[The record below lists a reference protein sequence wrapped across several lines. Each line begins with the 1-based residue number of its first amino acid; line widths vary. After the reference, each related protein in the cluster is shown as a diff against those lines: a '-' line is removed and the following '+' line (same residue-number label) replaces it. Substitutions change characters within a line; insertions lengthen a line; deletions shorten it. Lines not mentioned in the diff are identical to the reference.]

1 MNNVTLTGR
10 LTFNPELRKTPQQ
23 QSVCTFTIAVDRRI
37 GKKQSADFISIETW
51 NKTAEF
57 VCNYFKKGDGI
68 EVIGSLA
75 TNQYKDSNG
84 RNVLKTYVLAN
95 AVQFTLSN
103 KKAPTTA
110 ENAPQSAEEE
120 QPQDNSNDTQF
131 EGFDTGTAEYVSPAD
146 LPF

>member
-10 LTFNPELRKTPQQ
+10 LTFDPELRKTPQQ
-23 QSVCTFTIAVDRRI
+23 KSVCMFTIAVDRRI
-37 GKKQSADFISIETW
+37 GNKQSADFISVETW

-68 EVIGSLA
+68 EVVGSIA
-75 TNQYKDSNG
+75 TNQYKDKDG

-95 AVQFTLSN
+95 NVGFTLSN
-103 KKAPTTA
+103 KKPAKQA
-110 ENAPQSAEEE
+110 ENAPQEADTT
-120 QPQDNSNDTQF
+120 QADTQF
-131 EGFDTGTAEYVSPAD
+131 SDFDTGTGDLVNLDD

>member
-37 GKKQSADFISIETW
+37 GKKQNADFISIEAW

-57 VCNYFKKGDGI
+57 VCQYFKKGDGI
-68 EVIGSLA
+68 EVIGSIA

-84 RNVLKTYVLAN
+84 RNVFKTYVLAN
-95 AVQFTLSN
+95 AVSFTLSN
-103 KKAPTTA
+103 KKAPKQA
-110 ENAPQSAEEE
+110 ENAPQKE
-120 QPQDNSNDTQF
+120 DQF
-131 EGFDTGTAEYVSPAD
+131 EGFDTGAAEVVDPD
-146 LPF
+146 GLPF

>member
-10 LTFNPELRKTPQQ
+10 LTFDPELRKTPQQ

-37 GKKQSADFISIETW
+37 GNKQNADFISIEAW

-68 EVIGSLA
+68 EVIGSIA
-75 TNQYKDSNG
+75 TNQYKDRDG
-84 RNVLKTYVLAN
+84 RNVFKTYVLAN
-95 AVQFTLSN
+95 AVAFTLSN
-103 KKAPTTA
+103 KKAPKQA
-110 ENAPQSAEEE
+110 ENAPKNE
-120 QPQDNSNDTQF
+120 DQF
-131 EGFDTGTAEYVSPAD
+131 EGFNIGAVEVVDHDG